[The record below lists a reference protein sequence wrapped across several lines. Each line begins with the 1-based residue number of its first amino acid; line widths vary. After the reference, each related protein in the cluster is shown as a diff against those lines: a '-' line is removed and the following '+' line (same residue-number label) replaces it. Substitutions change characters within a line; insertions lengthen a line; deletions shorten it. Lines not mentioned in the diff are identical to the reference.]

1 MRNYQSLLYNII
13 YIFLFFWYDGGCQ
26 QFISD
31 EPVET
36 YETIQI
42 NYFEAEAARD
52 REFEKFRNKPIIPAS
67 AVPRN
72 LFRSKKCSDRNAP
85 IPQNKPTPSIPDF
98 SSSVNLET
106 DSNPTQQIEN
116 IPQKRLIDKRK
127 MKAANVS
134 SLMDFMRDIKIEDSA
149 ADENYLVLE
158 NSAAG
163 KNSLVLENSATG
175 GNSQCTSILDSF
187 DSDSTDSDS
196 ENTDNSVNPLDSASS
211 NEESLNIN
219 TEGLQSAQTI
229 SAVLGSVEN
238 NSLSIY

>member
-1 MRNYQSLLYNII
+1 
-13 YIFLFFWYDGGCQ
+13 
-26 QFISD
+26 
-31 EPVET
+31 
-36 YETIQI
+36 
-42 NYFEAEAARD
+42 
-52 REFEKFRNKPIIPAS
+52 
-67 AVPRN
+67 
-72 LFRSKKCSDRNAP
+72 
-85 IPQNKPTPSIPDF
+85 
-98 SSSVNLET
+98 
-106 DSNPTQQIEN
+106 
-116 IPQKRLIDKRK
+116 

-149 ADENYLVLE
+149 ADENYLALE

-196 ENTDNSVNPLDSASS
+196 ENTDNSVNPLESASS
-211 NEESLNIN
+211 NEESLHVN

-238 NSLSIY
+238 NFLSIC

>member
-1 MRNYQSLLYNII
+1 
-13 YIFLFFWYDGGCQ
+13 
-26 QFISD
+26 
-31 EPVET
+31 
-36 YETIQI
+36 
-42 NYFEAEAARD
+42 
-52 REFEKFRNKPIIPAS
+52 
-67 AVPRN
+67 
-72 LFRSKKCSDRNAP
+72 
-85 IPQNKPTPSIPDF
+85 
-98 SSSVNLET
+98 
-106 DSNPTQQIEN
+106 
-116 IPQKRLIDKRK
+116 

-149 ADENYLVLE
+149 ADENYL
-158 NSAAG
+158 A
-163 KNSLVLENSATG
+163 LENSATG

-238 NSLSIY
+238 NYL

>member
-1 MRNYQSLLYNII
+1 MFCPKLRLHYLRNYQSLLYNNL
-13 YIFLFFWYDGGCQ
+13 YFLYFWYDGGCQ

-42 NYFEAEAARD
+42 NYLEAEGARN
-52 REFEKFRNKPIIPAS
+52 REFEEFRNKPIIPAS
-67 AVPRN
+67 AVPRD
-72 LFRSKKCSDRNAP
+72 LFRSKKCSDRNSP

-98 SSSVNLET
+98 SSSANPET
-106 DSNPTQQIEN
+106 YSNPTQQIEN

-149 ADENYLVLE
+149 ADENYL
-158 NSAAG
+158 A
-163 KNSLVLENSATG
+163 LENSATG

-238 NSLSIY
+238 NYL